1 MNILD
6 LIQHPCY
13 QMNET
18 IKQHW
23 VALGPRNYGKSIEW
37 KLEGDPWDT
46 EGLYSDQTRGVY
58 LLCLLLDV
66 IQPLGWRLVSS
77 ADISAKNLDAN
88 DRGYALVGKPEDMH
102 TWFFLYEEALRRRAA
117 PAANN
122 ARQQHQH
129 MAQNQHNQACQCQ
142 ITFIQSEIYNFDPR
156 LRVLDS
162 ERGKFLNKCSMII
175 KFP

>member
-1 MNILD
+1 
-6 LIQHPCY
+6 
-13 QMNET
+13 MNET

-102 TWFFLYEEALRRRAA
+102 TWFFLHDEALRRATP
-117 PAANN
+117 PAHHAGH
-122 ARQQHQH
+122 QQQQQH
-129 MAQNQHNQACQCQ
+129 MAQQQNQAWR
-142 ITFIQSEIYNFDPR
+142 SDP
-156 LRVLDS
+156 
-162 ERGKFLNKCSMII
+162 NN
-175 KFP
+175 

>member
-1 MNILD
+1 
-6 LIQHPCY
+6 
-13 QMNET
+13 MNET

-46 EGLYSDQTRGVY
+46 EGLYWDQTRGVY

-102 TWFFLYEEALRRRAA
+102 TWFFLYDEALRRATP
-117 PAANN
+117 PAHTGQ
-122 ARQQHQH
+122 QQHVGQ
-129 MAQNQHNQACQCQ
+129 QLNQAGRSDMNALLGCQ
-142 ITFIQSEIYNFDPR
+142 SVDP
-156 LRVLDS
+156 DQ
-162 ERGKFLNKCSMII
+162 
-175 KFP
+175 